1 MAISERI
8 DWIIVQKGMWVAT
21 HKQTGKV
28 LVAYTR
34 SKLNTKINAYDK
46 ESA

>member
-1 MAISERI
+1 MKHSTRL
-8 DWIIVQKGMWVAT
+8 DWTIVQKAMWVAT
-21 HKQTGKV
+21 HNKTGKV

-46 ESA
+46 ESV